1 MEPTAPHRRTSDVPR
16 RGARLP
22 SRARA
27 ALERFLRSLT
37 PMGVILAT
45 LFFAISLSPSLVPR
59 PHGLQGLLS
68 GFALAAGYGIG
79 VAGRWVWL
87 HLELPI
93 ARGRRRWIIKGL
105 LGLVCLLIALVFL
118 IQASTWQNEVRAL
131 MGLDPVEGRRPF
143 TIGLIALAT
152 FALLLALG
160 RLFVRSVAATSG
172 IVNRFVPRRIAAAA
186 GFAITLALFWAVF
199 EGVLASAVLRGFDA
213 SFARLDARIE
223 AEFDP
228 PAAGHRSGGPGS
240 RIGWD
245 DLGRQGRRFVAGA
258 PTQREIEAIAGGT
271 ARDPVRVYVGLNSAD
286 RIEDRAALALAE
298 LERLGGFERAVLLV
312 VTPTGTGWVDPGAI
326 RSLEYLH
333 RGDVASVAVQYSYLP
348 SWLTLLAEPDY
359 GAETARAL
367 FQRVYARWRELPRE
381 TRPRLFVHGL
391 SLGALNGERALDLW
405 DIVGDPIAGALWSGP
420 PYRSE
425 DWQWITRNRNPDSP
439 AWLPRFRDGSVIR
452 FTDQRNTLADF
463 DAPWGPFR
471 IAYLQY
477 ASDPI
482 TFFDP
487 AILYRPPEWLAEP
500 RGADVSRSLRWF
512 PVVTFL
518 QLLGDIVAADGAP
531 IGHGHAYA
539 TEHYIDAWRAITEP
553 EGWDDDSIA
562 RLKAAI
568 GDLD

>member
-1 MEPTAPHRRTSDVPR
+1 MPTSRWP
-16 RGARLP
+16 GAG
-22 SRARA
+22 
-27 ALERFLRSLT
+27 LERFLRSLS

-68 GFALAAGYGIG
+68 GVALAAGYGIG

-87 HLELPI
+87 YLELPV
-93 ARGRRRWIIKGL
+93 ARGRRRWLVKGL
-105 LGLVCLLIALVFL
+105 LGLVCLGIALVFL
-118 IQASTWQNEVRAL
+118 VQASAWQNEVRAL

-160 RLFVRSVAATSG
+160 RLFARSVVATSG
-172 IVNRFVPRRIAAAA
+172 VVKRFVPRRIAAAA

-199 EGVLASAVLRGFDA
+199 EGVLARAVLRGFDA
-213 SFARLDARIE
+213 SFARLDARVE
-223 AEFDP
+223 AEFGP
-228 PAAGHRSGGPGS
+228 PVAGHLSGGPGS
-240 RIGWD
+240 LIDWEH
-245 DLGRQGRRFVAGA
+245 LGRQGRRFVAGA
-258 PTQREIEAIAGGT
+258 PTRSEIEAVAGGAT
-271 ARDPVRVYVGLNSAD
+271 REPVRVYVGLNSA
-286 RIEDRAALALAE
+286 EDIAARVELALAE
-298 LERLGGFERAVLLV
+298 LERLGGFERAILVV
-312 VTPTGTGWVDPGAI
+312 VTPTGTGWIDPGAI

-367 FQRVYARWRELPRE
+367 FQRVYARWRELPRDR
-381 TRPRLFVHGL
+381 RPRLYVHGL

-405 DIVGDPIAGALWSGP
+405 DIVGDPIDGALWSGP
-420 PYRSE
+420 PYRSA
-425 DWQWITRNRNPDSP
+425 DWQWITRHRRPESP

-452 FTDQRNTLADF
+452 FTDQRDTLADF

-471 IAYLQY
+471 IVYLQY

-500 RGADVSRSLRWF
+500 RGADVSTSLRWF

-553 EGWDDDSIA
+553 EGWDDASIA